1 MMSLNKLKNIEC
13 IFLMESLHKKN
24 KVMMS
29 LNKLK
34 NIECDGKST

>member
-1 MMSLNKLKNIEC
+1 MMSLNKLKNRM
-13 IFLMESLHKKN
+13 LESLHKKN

-29 LNKLK
+29 LNKLT